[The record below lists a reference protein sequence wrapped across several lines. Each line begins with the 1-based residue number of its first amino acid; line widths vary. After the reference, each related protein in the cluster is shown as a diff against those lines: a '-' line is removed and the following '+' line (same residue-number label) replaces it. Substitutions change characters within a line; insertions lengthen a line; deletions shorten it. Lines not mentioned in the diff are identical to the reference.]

1 MLSDLELSS
10 DSFEQTSTDE
20 EEFENKKDEYS
31 KKTNG
36 LEDSLRSKRF
46 RSSSSRKL
54 GLRQISI
61 FFCSRS
67 NFRAITRLETLATQA
82 YLNIEEMATAESGLK
97 TPRINKN
104 YFNDHQWV
112 AKSNASF
119 LSTWDLF
126 LRPAAS
132 DHTKWSHRPTSG
144 STTR

>member
-1 MLSDLELSS
+1 MSSDLELSS

-36 LEDSLRSKRF
+36 LAKIACVGKRF
-46 RSSSSRKL
+46 RSTSSRKL
-54 GLRQISI
+54 GLEQISI

-82 YLNIEEMATAESGLK
+82 YMNIEEMATAESGLK

-104 YFNDHQWV
+104 YFNDHQ
-112 AKSNASF
+112 
-119 LSTWDLF
+119 
-126 LRPAAS
+126 
-132 DHTKWSHRPTSG
+132 
-144 STTR
+144 

>member
-1 MLSDLELSS
+1 MSSDLELSS

-36 LEDSLRSKRF
+36 LEDSLRIKRF

-54 GLRQISI
+54 GLGQISI

-104 YFNDHQWV
+104 YFNDHQ
-112 AKSNASF
+112 
-119 LSTWDLF
+119 
-126 LRPAAS
+126 
-132 DHTKWSHRPTSG
+132 
-144 STTR
+144 

>member
-1 MLSDLELSS
+1 MSSDLELSS

-61 FFCSRS
+61 
-67 NFRAITRLETLATQA
+67 
-82 YLNIEEMATAESGLK
+82 
-97 TPRINKN
+97 
-104 YFNDHQWV
+104 
-112 AKSNASF
+112 
-119 LSTWDLF
+119 LF
-126 LRPAAS
+126 LVSLQLSPNYSIRNACYAGLLE
-132 DHTKWSHRPTSG
+132 H
-144 STTR
+144 

>member
-1 MLSDLELSS
+1 MSSDLELSS

-20 EEFENKKDEYS
+20 EEFENKKDEYF

-36 LEDSLRSKRF
+36 LEDSLRRKRF

-104 YFNDHQWV
+104 YFNDHQ
-112 AKSNASF
+112 
-119 LSTWDLF
+119 
-126 LRPAAS
+126 
-132 DHTKWSHRPTSG
+132 
-144 STTR
+144 

>member
-1 MLSDLELSS
+1 MSSDLELSS

-61 FFCSRS
+61 FFALAPTFAQLLDWKRLLRS
-67 NFRAITRLETLATQA
+67 LT
-82 YLNIEEMATAESGLK
+82 
-97 TPRINKN
+97 
-104 YFNDHQWV
+104 
-112 AKSNASF
+112 
-119 LSTWDLF
+119 
-126 LRPAAS
+126 
-132 DHTKWSHRPTSG
+132 
-144 STTR
+144 

>member
-1 MLSDLELSS
+1 MSSDLELSS

-104 YFNDHQWV
+104 YFNDHQ
-112 AKSNASF
+112 
-119 LSTWDLF
+119 
-126 LRPAAS
+126 
-132 DHTKWSHRPTSG
+132 
-144 STTR
+144 